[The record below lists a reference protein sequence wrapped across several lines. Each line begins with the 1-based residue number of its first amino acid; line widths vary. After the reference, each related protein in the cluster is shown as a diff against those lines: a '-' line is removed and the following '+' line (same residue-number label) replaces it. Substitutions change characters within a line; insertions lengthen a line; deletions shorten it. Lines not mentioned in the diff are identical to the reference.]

1 MLKKVVAPVCP
12 ARAAVISGVGVV
24 ALLVVNEN
32 VGMWLRDEGRNP
44 SGRPVV
50 ECNVYQSALRR
61 PEIVHLLGKL
71 YFVLCIA

>member
-1 MLKKVVAPVCP
+1 MKLVTELEALGMLKKVVAPVCS
-12 ARAAVISGVGVV
+12 ASAAVISGVGVV

-50 ECNVYQSALRR
+50 ECNVYQSALKRR
-61 PEIVHLLGKL
+61 EIVH
-71 YFVLCIA
+71 